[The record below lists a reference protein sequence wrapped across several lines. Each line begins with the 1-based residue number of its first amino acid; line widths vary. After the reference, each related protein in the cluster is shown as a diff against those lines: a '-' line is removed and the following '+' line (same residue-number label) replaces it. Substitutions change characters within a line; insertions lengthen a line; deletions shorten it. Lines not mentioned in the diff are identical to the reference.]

1 MSKYSVLII
10 CLALISGCSKIK
22 RQDNEQLRRLNS
34 QFEFFKNLNSDSAE
48 KIANKALSLSKKSTD
63 LNDKAQAEYN
73 SGICQ
78 SHALYYDNA
87 ISSLKSSANKWIQID
102 QSSKAGTAYLQIG
115 TIYLKTGNID
125 SARLFLY
132 KSLNLLDKSGETQVK
147 CRLFNLFGDM
157 YQSINVLDSAKN
169 FYRKA
174 VLLSVDS
181 VLSDETAYS
190 LKGYADACYT
200 LNQIDSAYD
209 YYTKSLNLYKKVNN
223 KKETATQLCNIGN
236 VLSDSGQYNL
246 AETYYSEALNIK
258 SNLKDIN
265 GILEVWVNLGVLNND
280 KARKMNEKSGYH
292 KALIYYYQAL
302 PQSRNLKL
310 KRTLMEIYHN
320 LSTSYGN
327 LNIYDSA
334 YHYLDLYDSIKT
346 QIINDKNNKSISDLL
361 IKYQTNKKEQETQF
375 YKASAKLT
383 SKQLYLTVFSSVI
396 ILLLVITVFLFY
408 RHRVRTSQQLALKN
422 QQISNQKIDELLKQ
436 QEIKSFESMIEG
448 QEQERKRIAE
458 DLHDGLGILLSTVK
472 LHFSSI
478 EDKLDRQLV
487 TQENFLKGATLL
499 DEALQEV
506 RRIAHNMSAGILT
519 NIGLVP
525 ALQDLKETIEIGSK
539 IRVNLFTHNLEERLD
554 TITEIAIY
562 RVIQELISNILK
574 HAAASEI
581 NINLNR
587 DITSGL
593 LTILVEDDGKGFD
606 KNETPRKGGI
616 GIRNIMAR
624 ISRLNGKFTLDSNP
638 GRGTTAI
645 IEIPV

>member
-1 MSKYSVLII
+1 
-10 CLALISGCSKIK
+10 
-22 RQDNEQLRRLNS
+22 
-34 QFEFFKNLNSDSAE
+34 
-48 KIANKALSLSKKSTD
+48 
-63 LNDKAQAEYN
+63 
-73 SGICQ
+73 
-78 SHALYYDNA
+78 
-87 ISSLKSSANKWIQID
+87 
-102 QSSKAGTAYLQIG
+102 
-115 TIYLKTGNID
+115 
-125 SARLFLY
+125 
-132 KSLNLLDKSGETQVK
+132 
-147 CRLFNLFGDM
+147 
-157 YQSINVLDSAKN
+157 
-169 FYRKA
+169 
-174 VLLSVDS
+174 
-181 VLSDETAYS
+181 
-190 LKGYADACYT
+190 
-200 LNQIDSAYD
+200 
-209 YYTKSLNLYKKVNN
+209 
-223 KKETATQLCNIGN
+223 
-236 VLSDSGQYNL
+236 
-246 AETYYSEALNIK
+246 
-258 SNLKDIN
+258 
-265 GILEVWVNLGVLNND
+265 
-280 KARKMNEKSGYH
+280 
-292 KALIYYYQAL
+292 
-302 PQSRNLKL
+302 
-310 KRTLMEIYHN
+310 MEIYHN